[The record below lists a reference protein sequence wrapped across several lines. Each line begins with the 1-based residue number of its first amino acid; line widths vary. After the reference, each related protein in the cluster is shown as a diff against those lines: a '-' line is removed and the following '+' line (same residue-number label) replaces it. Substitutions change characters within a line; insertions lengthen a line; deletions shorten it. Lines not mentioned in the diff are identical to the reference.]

1 MVQCTGVYHTKSCLN
16 DCTNDGNSSGSVSCN
31 FVRMKCKF
39 FEIFVSF
46 GQVER
51 DDAIFNSKKVFL

>member
-1 MVQCTGVYHTKSCLN
+1 MVQCTGVYHTESCLN
-16 DCTNDGNSSGSVSCN
+16 DCKNDGKLSGSVSCS
-31 FVRMKCKF
+31 FVCMKYKYF
-39 FEIFVSF
+39 GIFASF